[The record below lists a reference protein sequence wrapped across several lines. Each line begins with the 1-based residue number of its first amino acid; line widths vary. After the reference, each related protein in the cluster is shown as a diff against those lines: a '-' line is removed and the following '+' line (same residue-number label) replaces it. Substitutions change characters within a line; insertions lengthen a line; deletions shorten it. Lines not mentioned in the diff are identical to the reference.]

1 MSSSA
6 KLNCLMCSGY
16 QPSPQHIE
24 QPSEHTPKDLTKEDK
39 GFTSDVI
46 KIKLQNVVNGQ
57 LCLYGLF
64 SPF

>member
-1 MSSSA
+1 
-6 KLNCLMCSGY
+6 MCSGY